1 MRGREG
7 RVCVLVVSLPAVVF
21 DGGGQRLSVLGRR
34 DDLQVVPQPLRE
46 GCYER
51 RVIREDMR
59 EGYYDIMRGVL
70 CDDLQVV
77 PQSLREGGHDIK
89 L

>member
-46 GCYER
+46 R
-51 RVIREDMR
+51 T
-59 EGYYDIMRGVL
+59 
-70 CDDLQVV
+70 
-77 PQSLREGGHDIK
+77 
-89 L
+89 